1 MMKQLLWIFYV
12 IQDHSRFVN
21 CVRYAP
27 NGDFFVSGGAE
38 GKVRVACTAVIITT

>member
-1 MMKQLLWIFYV
+1 M
-12 IQDHSRFVN
+12 N

-38 GKVRVACTAVIITT
+38 GKVRFVCFLPPIIVIISNVYMKLTVAVL

>member
-1 MMKQLLWIFYV
+1 MIFLV
-12 IQDHSRFVN
+12 CALQDHSRFVN

-38 GKVRVACTAVIITT
+38 GKVRLSNCCSYVSRCF